1 MSPAE
6 TMVQTCPRY
15 VWFPARLLVPPSA
28 HWESVGQVPG
38 GTAAV
43 GAMLTLL
50 NEAGTVTFM
59 AAALAAMPTRVGP
72 AVAPP
77 MSMAAVVPA
86 TGVQFHPSEDIAALY

>member
-15 VWFPARLLVPPSA
+15 VWLPARLLVPTSA
-28 HWESVGQVPG
+28 HWKSVGQIPG
-38 GTAAV
+38 GATAV

-50 NEAGTVTFM
+50 NEAGTVTFT

-77 MSMAAVVPA
+77 MSMAAVVAAERVP
-86 TGVQFHPSEDIAALY
+86 FHPSGDHRAA